1 MAFGNAIKKSNIVEN
16 WLFQFGYYNGDAHGN
31 GDGGFSAV
39 TQADGTA
46 NLCKGAISDAAATSI
61 DIDDTTV
68 FVVGDFIKIESEI
81 LKITALTD
89 GDTLAVTRGEM
100 GTTAATHDD
109 DDVLYW
115 QNFFP
120 IAFSDTTYNAVFYHG
135 AVLNKPSI
143 RESIDLANATAKTSN
158 ISVTIPDFKYQG
170 SAISKE
176 LFGGTNNYIN
186 QEVKVLSQI
195 DADTPNQIGSFRLV
209 DVSTDGNKINLSLAS
224 HRPWDYITIPQAK
237 TAKNNYF
244 PVVYGNFTKNASTRD
259 SQAFCSSK
267 ALYPCPVEQRS
278 SSYLKGLQPQV
289 LSGDARLHLYEEE
302 IDAFVPLTKSD
313 NTYRDTAVVD
323 GDGHST
329 IIENDLFRGFI
340 TKGFIE
346 QGSSDNEFTN
356 PAFAVDDQNTAE
368 TSTDA
373 SKSFNTINGA
383 DSTDFSL
390 VLDCPQIVGTIS
402 EAKIAVVYER
412 ITTLNSGTAVGLV
425 YVRDLADN
433 DLISGYN
440 YSGGTNTT
448 SGTSND
454 VTLVLSQGQL
464 PTNYGAKI
472 VNAVVSGTYNL
483 TVTLNISDARLKV
496 KANLDF
502 ANNKEAA
509 IQTLNGVKMLYCGAD
524 GLTESWSGLSGA
536 ITEVHQAHRDLLIRF
551 ADMTT
556 DTPTGWSD
564 LDSAKDGWTIRWWTL
579 DEIELKEV
587 LDQMAYE
594 GGFIFRFKS
603 DGTPQYIHIPN
614 SPSTDQTLSK
624 HDIADMG
631 VKATPFSELITKR
644 EISYEKH
651 PAESRY
657 LSTITTEDTTNNP
670 RQKWGVKS
678 KENIEDVKLDM
689 LVGDVG
695 DANPGNDNPNDSFAG
710 YYNKIFGDIKLLISC
725 AIVNPIYY
733 SLEVGDVIEFDEN
746 NMFPETPLG
755 YNSATWNNL
764 QMMITSTNRTP
775 GKLKITAREI

>member
-1 MAFGNAIKKSNIVEN
+1 
-16 WLFQFGYYNGDAHGN
+16 
-31 GDGGFSAV
+31 
-39 TQADGTA
+39 
-46 NLCKGAISDAAATSI
+46 
-61 DIDDTTV
+61 
-68 FVVGDFIKIESEI
+68 
-81 LKITALTD
+81 
-89 GDTLAVTRGEM
+89 
-100 GTTAATHDD
+100 
-109 DDVLYW
+109 
-115 QNFFP
+115 
-120 IAFSDTTYNAVFYHG
+120 
-135 AVLNKPSI
+135 
-143 RESIDLANATAKTSN
+143 
-158 ISVTIPDFKYQG
+158 
-170 SAISKE
+170 
-176 LFGGTNNYIN
+176 
-186 QEVKVLSQI
+186 
-195 DADTPNQIGSFRLV
+195 
-209 DVSTDGNKINLSLAS
+209 
-224 HRPWDYITIPQAK
+224 
-237 TAKNNYF
+237 
-244 PVVYGNFTKNASTRD
+244 
-259 SQAFCSSK
+259 
-267 ALYPCPVEQRS
+267 
-278 SSYLKGLQPQV
+278 
-289 LSGDARLHLYEEE
+289 
-302 IDAFVPLTKSD
+302 
-313 NTYRDTAVVD
+313 
-323 GDGHST
+323 
-329 IIENDLFRGFI
+329 
-340 TKGFIE
+340 
-346 QGSSDNEFTN
+346 
-356 PAFAVDDQNTAE
+356 
-368 TSTDA
+368 
-373 SKSFNTINGA
+373 
-383 DSTDFSL
+383 
-390 VLDCPQIVGTIS
+390 
-402 EAKIAVVYER
+402 
-412 ITTLNSGTAVGLV
+412 
-425 YVRDLADN
+425 
-433 DLISGYN
+433 
-440 YSGGTNTT
+440 GGTNTT

-472 VNAVVSGTYNL
+472 VNAITSGTYDL

-496 KANLDF
+496 KAYLDF

-524 GLTESWSGLSGA
+524 GLTESWSGSSGA

-695 DANPGNDNPNDSFAG
+695 DTNPGNDNPNDSFAG

-725 AIVNPIYY
+725 TIVNPIYY